1 MYLESPRQGGGEV
14 RLNPDVLTG
23 GNPPQAPQ
31 EPALPI
37 SLQNLPSPPGT
48 SVATSAQLGL
58 PGFFSLSRVHAQ
70 TKPLS
75 PLRNSPTAPAP
86 EDLPSLTTS
95 AQTLVTH

>member
-1 MYLESPRQGGGEV
+1 MYPESPRQGGGEV

-48 SVATSAQLGL
+48 SVATPAQLGL

-75 PLRNSPTAPAP
+75 PLRNSPRPGP
-86 EDLPSLTTS
+86 PNRLPT
-95 AQTLVTH
+95 